1 MPEQKTSLL
10 RAYPRCWDVPLVLLT
25 SIVLLILGLCLPVIT
40 LQELVFW
47 KTTFSVWAG
56 IVSLFQERHYFLSVI
71 IFLFSIIFPIGKLTI
86 LLNLW
91 FIPMPQLRRK
101 FFIHWLS
108 VLGKWSMLDVFVVAV
123 MIVITKIS
131 GFASADAR
139 IGIYFFGASIL
150 LSLLVTERIERLMK
164 NPK

>member
-1 MPEQKTSLL
+1 VPEQKISLL

-40 LQELVFW
+40 LKELVFW

-56 IVSLFQERHYFLSVI
+56 IVSLFQERHYFLSSI
-71 IFLFSIIFPIGKLTI
+71 IFLFSIIFPIGKLTV

-91 FIPMPQLRRK
+91 FVPMPQPRRK

>member
-1 MPEQKTSLL
+1 MPEQKISLL

-40 LQELVFW
+40 LKELVFW

-56 IVSLFQERHYFLSVI
+56 IVSLFQERHYFLSSI
-71 IFLFSIIFPIGKLTI
+71 IFLFSIIFPIGKLTV

-91 FIPMPQLRRK
+91 FVPMPQPRRK